1 MTTNVKMCAVVIC
14 YEDNENPVTI
24 KWKRGKRRIADC
36 RPIYVPR
43 RRNPKIL
50 LLRCTHSVVSSGK
63 GSTHVDMM
71 NAILSDL
78 HLDTRIQV
86 CTMLNVI
93 VPKLQHTEV
102 WEANAKSVTQLE
114 TVHMTAAKKMRML
127 KNED

>member
-1 MTTNVKMCAVVIC
+1 
-14 YEDNENPVTI
+14 
-24 KWKRGKRRIADC
+24 
-36 RPIYVPR
+36 
-43 RRNPKIL
+43 
-50 LLRCTHSVVSSGK
+50 
-63 GSTHVDMM
+63 MM